1 MTLKIP
7 NQVKQRKATVAERRK
22 FGLPKGSTIT
32 IEHVDLHDPNLA
44 PEHRDNFITG
54 VRAEAARLDEFTAML
69 YRHRDD
75 PEYGVD
81 NIADLAE
88 QTKTLC
94 GHLLACKELFGVI
107 LVDDYPHL
115 ARLLQNF
122 SAANY
127 ARLTATER
135 AQ

>member
-1 MTLKIP
+1 MVFRIS
-7 NQVKQRKATVAERRK
+7 NQVRRRKATATERRK
-22 FGLPKGSTIT
+22 FGLPKGSTV
-32 IEHVDLHDPNLA
+32 EHVDLHDPNLTS
-44 PEHRDNFITG
+44 EHRDNFITA

-75 PEYGVD
+75 PKYGVD

-88 QTKTLC
+88 QTKNLC
-94 GHLLACKELFGVI
+94 GHMLACKELFDVVI
-107 LVDDYPHL
+107 IDDYPHL

-122 SAANY
+122 SGANY
-127 ARLTATER
+127 ARLTVTER